1 MKAMAISM
9 SGMDVEWK
17 RLEIIADN
25 LAHMNVAIDPER
37 PFIARH
43 LVSGPAQGFSAVL
56 QSRTDPQGVEVKRLD
71 PTTNDAIRWVKEP
84 ENPLADSRGMV
95 AYPRID
101 HAGEM
106 TAMVKAG
113 RVYEA
118 NLAAFNMAKQMYSSA
133 LELGRAR
140 S

>member
-17 RLEIIADN
+17 RLEVIADN
-25 LAHMNVAIDPER
+25 LAHMNVAIDTER
-37 PFIARH
+37 SFIARH
-43 LVSGPAQGFSAVL
+43 LVSGPVDSFLTTL
-56 QSRTDPQGVEVKRLD
+56 QTRRDPNGVEVKGLR
-71 PTTNDAIRWVKEP
+71 PSTNDAIRWVNEP
-84 ENPLADSRGMV
+84 ENPLADARGMV

-101 HAGEM
+101 HTGEM

-140 S
+140 

>member
-25 LAHMNVAIDPER
+25 LAHMNTAIDTER

-43 LVSGPAQGFSAVL
+43 LVSGPAEGFLTTL
-56 QSRTDPQGVEVKRLD
+56 QTRADPQGVEVKGLRSLTGD
-71 PTTNDAIRWVKEP
+71 GIRWVNEP